1 MTEQITIVLLIIVSI
16 MMVLTFIGVGI
27 IMRNIKDKPVIR
39 CVKVSRPYKS
49 VQRNGNFKLDEDYEN
64 WAGKLTLYNIDY
76 PTMPDVNYK
85 CPKCDSK
92 ILLGAETKKSGSFH
106 CLKCGYTG
114 DRDEFNGIDYHG
126 ADRLGLTD
134 NDEEEEK

>member
-1 MTEQITIVLLIIVSI
+1 MTLFDWIFILCCTAILCVAIGILMGIFI
-16 MMVLTFIGVGI
+16 MI
-27 IMRNIKDKPVIR
+27 KPVVPNR
-39 CVKVSRPYKS
+39 VRYKG
-49 VQRNGNFKLDEDYEN
+49 VQRNGNVERIDEDCGN
-64 WAGKLTLYNIDY
+64 WAEKLTLYNIDY

-92 ILLGAETKKSGSFH
+92 ILLSAETKKSGSFH

-126 ADRLGLTD
+126 ADGLGLTC
-134 NDEEEEK
+134 NDEEEEQ

>member
-1 MTEQITIVLLIIVSI
+1 MTQITNILSIIALLMGVLALV
-16 MMVLTFIGVGI
+16 GVGI
-27 IMRNIKDKPVIR
+27 IRRNIKDKPVIR
-39 CVKVSRPYKS
+39 RVKGISKC
-49 VQRNGNFKLDEDYEN
+49 VQRNGNFKLDEDYES
-64 WAGKLTLYNIDY
+64 WAEKLTLYNIDY

-126 ADRLGLTD
+126 ADGLGLTC
-134 NDEEEEK
+134 NDEEDE

>member
-1 MTEQITIVLLIIVSI
+1 MTSFDWIFILCCTAILCVAIGILMGIFI
-16 MMVLTFIGVGI
+16 MI
-27 IMRNIKDKPVIR
+27 KPVIQR
-39 CVKVSRPYKS
+39 VKGIPIKS

-64 WAGKLTLYNIDY
+64 WAEKLTLYNIDY

-126 ADRLGLTD
+126 ADRAGLTD
-134 NDEEEEK
+134 NDDEEEQ